1 MATDQ
6 LERDLKTLAEPQPDD
21 DDLRLAIRA
30 TLREQLEARP
40 DFPGRRRLLLGSAA
54 VTAVTLGAAIVAVVA
69 TGGSGG
75 AASANAAILANVL
88 RASSP
93 PPNMIVHVKEAGV
106 VPGGTKVTAEW
117 WQETNRPYALRLIKG
132 PAGAQI
138 EGADD
143 GVTYSQYDSGTNTI
157 YEHPDSASP
166 TLIDPIETI
175 RTGLTDG
182 SAQIAGTVT
191 IAGRSLYKVALP
203 DGVVGYFDRNDY
215 RPVYLDNPQRSG
227 SVVRTQVITYEELS
241 VTPESER
248 LLSISAQHPD
258 VRVVHGLPPA
268 PTKPPGARK

>member
-1 MATDQ
+1 MGPASRSTRSVRSSARRPERCASACTGFSNSYDGGIPMATDQ

-40 DFPGRRRLLLGSAA
+40 DFRGRRRLLFGSAA

-132 PAGAQI
+132 
-138 EGADD
+138 
-143 GVTYSQYDSGTNTI
+143 
-157 YEHPDSASP
+157 
-166 TLIDPIETI
+166 
-175 RTGLTDG
+175 
-182 SAQIAGTVT
+182 
-191 IAGRSLYKVALP
+191 
-203 DGVVGYFDRNDY
+203 
-215 RPVYLDNPQRSG
+215 
-227 SVVRTQVITYEELS
+227 
-241 VTPESER
+241 
-248 LLSISAQHPD
+248 
-258 VRVVHGLPPA
+258 
-268 PTKPPGARK
+268 